1 MIMTFTQITEKTDQE
16 IIEIYLDWVNNFISL
31 EKFAEHYG
39 LDEIDA
45 NYVIELG
52 RNLNN
57 LSRIKSLYREKES
70 FETNEVKEI
79 INFIENGHLST
90 DEMFEDFENWLEED
104 FDDFTLFEYKD
115 YYQNLLT
122 HKENLRLLKIF

>member
-57 LSRIKSLYREKES
+57 
-70 FETNEVKEI
+70 N
-79 INFIENGHLST
+79 
-90 DEMFEDFENWLEED
+90 
-104 FDDFTLFEYKD
+104 
-115 YYQNLLT
+115 
-122 HKENLRLLKIF
+122 

>member
-1 MIMTFTQITEKTDQE
+1 MTFAQITEKTDQE

-52 RNLNN
+52 RKLNN
-57 LSRIKSLYREKES
+57 K
-70 FETNEVKEI
+70 
-79 INFIENGHLST
+79 
-90 DEMFEDFENWLEED
+90 
-104 FDDFTLFEYKD
+104 
-115 YYQNLLT
+115 
-122 HKENLRLLKIF
+122 